1 MLTYR
6 WCSYLRIG
14 AIIGGILRTTLQWK
28 DNSNYELT
36 LAIAVEMNEFS
47 EDESLLLFGEISGRK
62 VWQVIY

>member
-1 MLTYR
+1 MTYR
-6 WCSYLRIG
+6 CSYFRIG
-14 AIIGGILRTTLQWK
+14 AIIGGILRANLRWK

-36 LAIAVEMNEFS
+36 LAIAVDMNEFS